1 MTNFPE
7 RVAGI
12 GALAE
17 PVRRDLYLYVCAQP
31 HAVSREEAA
40 AAIGVP
46 LHKAKFH
53 LDKLE
58 AEGLLQTEF
67 ARLSGKTGPG
77 AGRPSKLYR
86 RTSQDIAVSLP
97 GREYELAGRLMADA
111 IAESSATGVPVIEAL
126 NRVAAARGRDM
137 GEAALANAGTKPGGS
152 MELACTVLAEHGY
165 EPREE
170 GNRVLLANCPF
181 HTLSATHT
189 DMVCGMNLALIDAM
203 VAAVDAEGLESR
215 LEPGADRCCV
225 VLARRGLAERKKSSR
240 QSR

>member
-1 MTNFPE
+1 MTDLPE
-7 RVAGI
+7 RIAGI

-17 PVRRDLYLYVCAQP
+17 PVRRELYLYVCAQG
-31 HAVSREEAA
+31 HAVSRDEAA
-40 AAIGVP
+40 EAIGVP

-58 AEGLLQTEF
+58 TEGLLKTEF

-86 RTSQDIAVSLP
+86 RTSHDIAVSLP

-111 IAESSATGVPVIEAL
+111 IDESATTGMPVIEAL

-137 GEAALANAGTKPGGS
+137 GEVALAKAGDRPGQS

-165 EPREE
+165 EPHEE
-170 GNRVLLANCPF
+170 GNQVLLANCPF
-181 HTLSATHT
+181 HSLSATHT
-189 DMVCGMNLALIDAM
+189 AMVCGMNLALIDAL
-203 VAAVDAEGLESR
+203 VGTIGDVECHLDPAAE
-215 LEPGADRCCV
+215 RCCV
-225 VLARRGLAERKKSSR
+225 VLQGAAVSLPGRRAPRG
-240 QSR
+240 

>member
-1 MTNFPE
+1 MTDFPE

-17 PVRRDLYLYVCAQP
+17 PVRRELYFYVCAQR
-31 HAVSREEAA
+31 HAVSRDEAA
-40 AAIGVP
+40 EAIGVP

-111 IAESSATGVPVIEAL
+111 IDQSTTTGVPVLEAL

-137 GEAALANAGTKPGGS
+137 GEAALAKAGNQPGGS
-152 MELACTVLAEHGY
+152 MKLACNVLAEHGY
-165 EPREE
+165 EPHEE
-170 GNRVLLANCPF
+170 GSQVLLTNCPF
-181 HTLSATHT
+181 HSLSATHT
-189 DMVCGMNLALIDAM
+189 DMVCGMNLSLIDAL
-203 VAAVDAEGLESR
+203 VDTIGNVECHLDPAAE
-215 LEPGADRCCV
+215 RCCV
-225 VLARRGLAERKKSSR
+225 VLERSAVSSPGRRAPRG
-240 QSR
+240 